1 MKPSRLVTSGGVR
14 RHTVRGMRRI
24 TKAALVR
31 TAAAL
36 AVAGAAL
43 AATTG
48 IAHADSGAPSVT
60 YVHWVGADCIA
71 VATAASD
78 PTLAT
83 TRSVCGGM
91 WRWSEGNIWP
101 GDLFGADPVMGHAA
115 WIECWISRN
124 GRVVWSDSASAGDG
138 TDVTCLRRAT

>member
-14 RHTVRGMRRI
+14 HHTGRGMKKI

-91 WRWSEGNIWP
+91 WRWSRATSGPATCLVLTRSWVTP
-101 GDLFGADPVMGHAA
+101 RG
-115 WIECWISRN
+115 S
-124 GRVVWSDSASAGDG
+124 SAGY
-138 TDVTCLRRAT
+138 RATGAWSGQTRRLPGTAPMSPV